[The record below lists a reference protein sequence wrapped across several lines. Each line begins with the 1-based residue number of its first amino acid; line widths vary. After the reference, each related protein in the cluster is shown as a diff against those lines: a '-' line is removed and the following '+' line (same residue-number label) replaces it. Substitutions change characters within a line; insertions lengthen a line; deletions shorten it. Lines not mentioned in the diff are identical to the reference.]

1 MHPCAP
7 NVGQPAACC
16 DVKYL
21 GDKPV
26 ADIGADGLGGGGGR
40 CIYIPSYAKWGASST
55 SRVRNGDAL
64 VGGVNTMGVGWDLL
78 VPEEKIDDLFDE
90 RVRAEYSGSES
101 SCSGLRWCVC

>member
-26 ADIGADGLGGGGGR
+26 ADIGADGGCMYL
-40 CIYIPSYAKWGASST
+40 PSYAKWETSST
-55 SRVRNGDAL
+55 SRVRNADAL
-64 VGGVNTMGVGWDLL
+64 VGGVNTMGVRWDLF
-78 VPEEKIDDLFDE
+78 VPEEKVDDRFDE
-90 RVRAEYSGSES
+90 RVWVEYSGSES
-101 SCSGLRWCVC
+101 SCSGLR